1 MAPHVKGAPAA
12 LVTNQAKQ
20 FNLPNLPPTVNFNN
34 NGTFDMNFITQTL
47 QQTILALSM
56 LTQHI
61 EKYSPDIILVQ
72 EAKLRPIHNIRIA
85 NCTSY
90 RNDCVADGHAA
101 GGGTLILIKNSIN
114 HFNPPIPQLQY
125 SEATIVTINPPN
137 FNPLTIISI
146 YIPPSS
152 DNRLFTLDIEIL
164 RTVGMN
170 EVHCKMCNSGLD
182 MQVLKGKSGLAITF
196 VLKCFAC
203 PYRVEFSSSNFHEG
217 TQIATI
223 NTRFVYAMRSIGKG
237 AEAGR
242 MFCGVMNLP
251 QPPTRFAPYAVA
263 VDGTWQ
269 KRGYTSLN
277 GVVTVTSIDTGKVI
291 DVDILSKYCACKNLP
306 FHEKDCKRNYVGSSG
321 AMEIQGASKIFQ
333 RSLSLHNARYI
344 TYLGDGDCKANEYPI
359 EKLECIGHVMKRMGT
374 RLHRLK
380 AQLKGQILS
389 DGKCL
394 SGKNRLTEHEID
406 NLQSYYGSA
415 IRRNH
420 SSVQNM
426 RQAIWAIFLH
436 KLSTDE
442 YPQHGFCPIG
452 EDSWCGF
459 KKAEASGKSYKH
471 KNSLPVAVVEAM
483 RPIFRDLSH
492 PDLLKKCLHGK
503 TQNPNESFHNVVW
516 SGVPKATFVQIETL
530 SLGVYDAVCSFND
543 GNVSKLKML
552 QKMGVEPGEFSVSAM
567 KLLDRERLMKAIYAF
582 SGRSKK
588 IRKDKRRKRKKEE
601 DNIKKNKRLS
611 TSHPLLRLTEKI
623 AFGFQRGRST
633 GAVFLD
639 IQKAFDRVWI
649 GGLIYKLIINNFP
662 FALIHI
668 INSYLTNR
676 SYQVRVKDSL
686 SNVYNVNI
694 GALQGNLLGPII
706 FNIYINDIPTHPQ
719 TSLNIYADD
728 TAIATTYK
736 NHKYI
741 TKQLNNHLML
751 LEI

>member
-1 MAPHVKGAPAA
+1 MPRLQVFKKRKGKYYPRKNTINSKVSTTDCKLNA
-12 LVTNQAKQ
+12 QAEHAHDSKQ
-20 FNLPNLPPTVNFNN
+20 SCAKEKKIPDLNESFSSFGDSVGILNAIMNLN
-34 NGTFDMNFITQTL
+34 
-47 QQTILALSM
+47 ILAFVF
-56 LTQHI
+56 
-61 EKYSPDIILVQ
+61 K
-72 EAKLRPIHNIRIA
+72 
-85 NCTSY
+85 
-90 RNDCVADGHAA
+90 
-101 GGGTLILIKNSIN
+101 
-114 HFNPPIPQLQY
+114 
-125 SEATIVTINPPN
+125 
-137 FNPLTIISI
+137 
-146 YIPPSS
+146 
-152 DNRLFTLDIEIL
+152 
-164 RTVGMN
+164 N

-251 QPPTRFAPYAVA
+251 QPPTKFSPFGKRILNAAKLVYEDSIQNAAKEAICENEGNKNIAVA

-344 TYLGDGDCKANEYPI
+344 TYLGDGDCKAFDAVKEKNIYGNEYPI

-374 RLHRLK
+374 RLRRLK

-442 YPQHGFCPIG
+442 YPQHGFSPIG
-452 EDSWCGF
+452 EKINGVDL
-459 KKAEASGKSYKH
+459 KRLKHQVSYKH
-471 KNSLPVAVVEAM
+471 KNSLSVAVVEAM

-516 SGVPKATFVQIETL
+516 SRVPKATFVQIETL

-552 QKMGVEPGEFSVSAM
+552 QKMGVEPGEFSSKAATYDTKANGLV
-567 KLLDRERLMKAIYAF
+567 ERLHKSA
-582 SGRSKK
+582 
-588 IRKDKRRKRKKEE
+588 KECIHE
-601 DNIKKNKRLS
+601 NIKWTKTLP
-611 TSHPLLRLTEKI
+611 TVLGLR
-623 AFGFQRGRST
+623 A
-633 GAVFLD
+633 AVEPD
-639 IQKAFDRVWI
+639 INA
-649 GGLIYKLIINNFP
+649 
-662 FALIHI
+662 
-668 INSYLTNR
+668 
-676 SYQVRVKDSL
+676 
-686 SNVYNVNI
+686 
-694 GALQGNLLGPII
+694 
-706 FNIYINDIPTHPQ
+706 
-719 TSLNIYADD
+719 
-728 TAIATTYK
+728 
-736 NHKYI
+736 
-741 TKQLNNHLML
+741 
-751 LEI
+751 

>member
-1 MAPHVKGAPAA
+1 M
-12 LVTNQAKQ
+12 
-20 FNLPNLPPTVNFNN
+20 NLN
-34 NGTFDMNFITQTL
+34 
-47 QQTILALSM
+47 ILAFVF
-56 LTQHI
+56 
-61 EKYSPDIILVQ
+61 K
-72 EAKLRPIHNIRIA
+72 
-85 NCTSY
+85 
-90 RNDCVADGHAA
+90 
-101 GGGTLILIKNSIN
+101 
-114 HFNPPIPQLQY
+114 
-125 SEATIVTINPPN
+125 
-137 FNPLTIISI
+137 
-146 YIPPSS
+146 
-152 DNRLFTLDIEIL
+152 
-164 RTVGMN
+164 N

-182 MQVLKGKSGLAITF
+182 IQVLKSKSGLAITF

-251 QPPTRFAPYAVA
+251 QPPTRFSPYGKRILNAAKLVYEDSIQNAAKEAICKNEGNKNIAVA

-277 GVVTVTSIDTGKVI
+277 GVVTVTRA
-291 DVDILSKYCACKNLP
+291 LLQ
-306 FHEKDCKRNYVGSSG
+306 DCKRNYVGSSG

-333 RSLSLHNARYI
+333 RSLSVHNARYI
-344 TYLGDGDCKANEYPI
+344 TYLGDGDCKAFDAVKKKNIYGNEYPT

-374 RLHRLK
+374 RLRRLK

-503 TQNPNESFHNVVW
+503 TQTRMKVFIISFGHVFPKQHLYRLKHFHLVFMMLF
-516 SGVPKATFVQIETL
+516 VP
-530 SLGVYDAVCSFND
+530 
-543 GNVSKLKML
+543 
-552 QKMGVEPGEFSVSAM
+552 
-567 KLLDRERLMKAIYAF
+567 LMMVMY
-582 SGRSKK
+582 R
-588 IRKDKRRKRKKEE
+588 
-601 DNIKKNKRLS
+601 N
-611 TSHPLLRLTEKI
+611 
-623 AFGFQRGRST
+623 
-633 GAVFLD
+633 
-639 IQKAFDRVWI
+639 
-649 GGLIYKLIINNFP
+649 
-662 FALIHI
+662 
-668 INSYLTNR
+668 
-676 SYQVRVKDSL
+676 
-686 SNVYNVNI
+686 
-694 GALQGNLLGPII
+694 
-706 FNIYINDIPTHPQ
+706 
-719 TSLNIYADD
+719 
-728 TAIATTYK
+728 
-736 NHKYI
+736 
-741 TKQLNNHLML
+741 
-751 LEI
+751 

>member
-1 MAPHVKGAPAA
+1 MPRLQKV
-12 LVTNQAKQ
+12 
-20 FNLPNLPPTVNFNN
+20 FN
-34 NGTFDMNFITQTL
+34 
-47 QQTILALSM
+47 
-56 LTQHI
+56 
-61 EKYSPDIILVQ
+61 K
-72 EAKLRPIHNIRIA
+72 R
-85 NCTSY
+85 
-90 RNDCVADGHAA
+90 
-101 GGGTLILIKNSIN
+101 
-114 HFNPPIPQLQY
+114 
-125 SEATIVTINPPN
+125 
-137 FNPLTIISI
+137 
-146 YIPPSS
+146 
-152 DNRLFTLDIEIL
+152 
-164 RTVGMN
+164 
-170 EVHCKMCNSGLD
+170 
-182 MQVLKGKSGLAITF
+182 KGKYYPRKNTIYSKVSTTDSKLNAQASEHAHDSKQSCAKEKKIPDLNESFSSFGDS
-196 VLKCFAC
+196 
-203 PYRVEFSSSNFHEG
+203 VEFSSSNFHEG

-251 QPPTRFAPYAVA
+251 QPPTRFSPYGKRILNAAKLVYEDSIQNAAKKAICENEGNKYIAVA

-333 RSLSLHNARYI
+333 RSLSLHIARYI
-344 TYLGDGDCKANEYPI
+344 TYLGYGDCKAFDAVKKKNIYGNEYPI

-374 RLHRLK
+374 RLRRLK

-426 RQAIWAIFLH
+426 RQAIWASFLH

-492 PDLLKKCLHGK
+492 PDLLKKCLHEKHK
-503 TQNPNESFHNVVW
+503 TRMKVFIMPFGHVFPKQHLYRLKHFHLVFMMLF
-516 SGVPKATFVQIETL
+516 VP
-530 SLGVYDAVCSFND
+530 
-543 GNVSKLKML
+543 
-552 QKMGVEPGEFSVSAM
+552 
-567 KLLDRERLMKAIYAF
+567 
-582 SGRSKK
+582 
-588 IRKDKRRKRKKEE
+588 
-601 DNIKKNKRLS
+601 
-611 TSHPLLRLTEKI
+611 LTMVMY
-623 AFGFQRGRST
+623 R
-633 GAVFLD
+633 
-639 IQKAFDRVWI
+639 
-649 GGLIYKLIINNFP
+649 N
-662 FALIHI
+662 
-668 INSYLTNR
+668 
-676 SYQVRVKDSL
+676 
-686 SNVYNVNI
+686 
-694 GALQGNLLGPII
+694 
-706 FNIYINDIPTHPQ
+706 
-719 TSLNIYADD
+719 
-728 TAIATTYK
+728 
-736 NHKYI
+736 
-741 TKQLNNHLML
+741 
-751 LEI
+751 

>member
-1 MAPHVKGAPAA
+1 MPRLQKVFKKRKG
-12 LVTNQAKQ
+12 
-20 FNLPNLPPTVNFNN
+20 
-34 NGTFDMNFITQTL
+34 
-47 QQTILALSM
+47 
-56 LTQHI
+56 
-61 EKYSPDIILVQ
+61 KYYP
-72 EAKLRPIHNIRIA
+72 R
-85 NCTSY
+85 
-90 RNDCVADGHAA
+90 
-101 GGGTLILIKNSIN
+101 KN
-114 HFNPPIPQLQY
+114 
-125 SEATIVTINPPN
+125 TINSKVSTTDCKLNAQAEHAHDSKQSCAKEKKIPYLN
-137 FNPLTIISI
+137 KSFSSFGDSVGILNAII
-146 YIPPSS
+146 
-152 DNRLFTLDIEIL
+152 NLNVLAF
-164 RTVGMN
+164 VFKN

-196 VLKCFAC
+196 VLKFFAC

-251 QPPTRFAPYAVA
+251 QPPARFFPPYGKRILNAAKLVYEDSIQNAAKEAFCENEGNKNIAVA

-333 RSLSLHNARYI
+333 RSLSLHNVRYI
-344 TYLGDGDCKANEYPI
+344 TYLGDGDCKAFDAVKKKNIYGNEYPI

-374 RLHRLK
+374 RLRRLK

-394 SGKNRLTEHEID
+394 SGKNRLTEHEIG

-426 RQAIWAIFLH
+426 RQTIWAIFLH

-483 RPIFRDLSH
+483 RPIFSDLSH

-516 SGVPKATFVQIETL
+516 SRVPKATFVQIETL

-552 QKMGVEPGEFSVSAM
+552 QKMGVDPGEFSVSAM

-601 DNIKKNKRLS
+601 DNIKKNKV
-611 TSHPLLRLTEKI
+611 K
-623 AFGFQRGRST
+623 T
-633 GAVFLD
+633 GYSAGSF
-639 IQKAFDRVWI
+639 
-649 GGLIYKLIINNFP
+649 
-662 FALIHI
+662 
-668 INSYLTNR
+668 
-676 SYQVRVKDSL
+676 
-686 SNVYNVNI
+686 
-694 GALQGNLLGPII
+694 
-706 FNIYINDIPTHPQ
+706 
-719 TSLNIYADD
+719 
-728 TAIATTYK
+728 
-736 NHKYI
+736 
-741 TKQLNNHLML
+741 
-751 LEI
+751 

>member
-1 MAPHVKGAPAA
+1 
-12 LVTNQAKQ
+12 
-20 FNLPNLPPTVNFNN
+20 
-34 NGTFDMNFITQTL
+34 
-47 QQTILALSM
+47 
-56 LTQHI
+56 
-61 EKYSPDIILVQ
+61 
-72 EAKLRPIHNIRIA
+72 
-85 NCTSY
+85 
-90 RNDCVADGHAA
+90 
-101 GGGTLILIKNSIN
+101 
-114 HFNPPIPQLQY
+114 
-125 SEATIVTINPPN
+125 
-137 FNPLTIISI
+137 
-146 YIPPSS
+146 
-152 DNRLFTLDIEIL
+152 
-164 RTVGMN
+164 
-170 EVHCKMCNSGLD
+170 MCNSGLD

-196 VLKCFAC
+196 ILKCFAC
-203 PYRVEFSSSNFHEG
+203 SYRVEFSSSNFHEG

-242 MFCGVMNLP
+242 MFCGDSIQN
-251 QPPTRFAPYAVA
+251 AAKKAICENEGNKNIAVA

-277 GVVTVTSIDTGKVI
+277 GVVTMTSIDTGKVI

-344 TYLGDGDCKANEYPI
+344 TYLGDGDCKAFDAIKKKNIYGNEYPI

-374 RLHRLK
+374 RLRRLK

-459 KKAEASGKSYKH
+459 KKAEASGKSYKY
-471 KNSLPVAVVEAM
+471 KNSLPVTVVETM

-492 PDLLKKCLHGK
+492 PDLLKKCLHRK

-516 SGVPKATFVQIETL
+516 SHVPKATFVQIETF

-543 GNVSKLKML
+543 GNASKLKML
-552 QKMGVEPGEFSVSAM
+552 QKMGVEPGEYSVSAM

-601 DNIKKNKRLS
+601 DNIKKNKV
-611 TSHPLLRLTEKI
+611 K
-623 AFGFQRGRST
+623 T
-633 GAVFLD
+633 GYSAGSF
-639 IQKAFDRVWI
+639 
-649 GGLIYKLIINNFP
+649 
-662 FALIHI
+662 
-668 INSYLTNR
+668 
-676 SYQVRVKDSL
+676 
-686 SNVYNVNI
+686 
-694 GALQGNLLGPII
+694 
-706 FNIYINDIPTHPQ
+706 
-719 TSLNIYADD
+719 
-728 TAIATTYK
+728 
-736 NHKYI
+736 
-741 TKQLNNHLML
+741 
-751 LEI
+751 